1 MPRLGA
7 RAKVFGVVLFFGLA
21 QALRAEDAARPPLE
35 ELRVLV
41 DKLNADNAKLTT
53 ELDQRE
59 AVIRLLTENLAIA
72 RTESELFQKRWT
84 EAQLR
89 AQTLGVNF
97 ADTGA
102 TQVQR
107 QLIESVR
114 SLYLAEA
121 ERQRLVE
128 QLKRLQATVATNGD
142 VAVELQ
148 RTKAVL
154 TASEQPAVT
163 EQSSAANRREASLE
177 SAQVLDVN
185 PKLQLVVL
193 NVGLLHG
200 ARVGMPFLVLRGD
213 TVVAE
218 VKVVEV
224 RKRICGALIEKMIK
238 GITLRAGDAARV
250 TKS

>member
-1 MPRLGA
+1 MVSAEEAP
-7 RAKVFGVVLFFGLA
+7 A
-21 QALRAEDAARPPLE
+21 QPPLE

-41 DKLNADNAKLTT
+41 DKLNADNAKLKT

-97 ADTGA
+97 ADAGA

-107 QLIESVR
+107 QFIESVR

-128 QLKRLQATVATNGD
+128 QLKRLQAAVETNGD
-142 VAVELQ
+142 VAVELE

-154 TASEQPAVT
+154 AASEQPLVAGQPAPSTGAKRAEV
-163 EQSSAANRREASLE
+163 SLAA
-177 SAQVLDVN
+177 AQVLDVN
-185 PKLQLVVL
+185 PKLQVAVL

-200 ARVGMPFLVLRGD
+200 ARVGMPFVVLRGD
-213 TVVAE
+213 RVIAE
-218 VKVVEV
+218 LKVVEV
-224 RKRICGALIEKMIK
+224 RQRICGALIEKVDK
-238 GITLRAGDAARV
+238 GITLKAGDAARV

>member
-1 MPRLGA
+1 
-7 RAKVFGVVLFFGLA
+7 LFFGLV
-21 QALRAEDAARPPLE
+21 RAFNAEEAAPQPQE

-41 DKLNADNAKLTT
+41 DKLGTDNATLKT

-97 ADTGA
+97 ADAGA

-128 QLKRLQATVATNGD
+128 QLKRLQAAVATNGD
-142 VAVELQ
+142 IAGELQ
-148 RTKAVL
+148 RTKTVL
-154 TASEQPAVT
+154 AASEQPVVSDQAA
-163 EQSSAANRREASLE
+163 QSAAAKRAEASLE

-200 ARVGMPFLVLRGD
+200 ARVGMPFVVLRGD
-213 TVVAE
+213 RVIAE
-218 VKVVEV
+218 LKVVEV
-224 RKRICGALIEKMIK
+224 RKKVCGALMEKVVK
-238 GITLRAGDAARV
+238 GITLAAGDAARV